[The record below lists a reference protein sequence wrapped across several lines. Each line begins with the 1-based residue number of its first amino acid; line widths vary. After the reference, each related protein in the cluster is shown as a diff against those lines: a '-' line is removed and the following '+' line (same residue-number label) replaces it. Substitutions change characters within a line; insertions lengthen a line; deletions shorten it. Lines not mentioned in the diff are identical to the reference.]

1 MHTRVVQLAQDAPPT
16 RTNEAHTRRH
26 VPQHMAKFVVPGPA
40 EIEKVRVTS
49 GVCRFENPVGH
60 RVAKHMKNA
69 KSTI

>member
-1 MHTRVVQLAQDAPPT
+1 
-16 RTNEAHTRRH
+16 
-26 VPQHMAKFVVPGPA
+26 MAKSVVPGPA